1 MIAMGPRAG
10 NGTPSNGA
18 EVRERPGDDLR
29 RILKHEIALLIRSRR
44 AIVANVSIV
53 VVLGF
58 VTSLTVGDKYV
69 ATASVLPPTRA
80 EVGTLDYFV
89 RQLPVAIG
97 PRGAA
102 TVMHEVE
109 QVIQSRHVGY
119 PVVETHDLVDVYGSP
134 SVQLAFN
141 RMRNRLEVA
150 VQPSSQMMYLSFE
163 DGDPE
168 RASAVLR
175 SLVEETD
182 AFYRETRRSRG
193 RLLVDLVSARLDST
207 SHRLAELEVLLGDFE
222 TENATLQPSR
232 SATREVSQLTG
243 RAMMLEVQL
252 EAMTH
257 YLHGSSP
264 LQTQWRAEL
273 GSIHDRLRQLPEVEL
288 EDLRL
293 RRDLL
298 VHRALHDL
306 LTSQLAAAHVLAA
319 QEIPFIDVLDA
330 PIAPRARSWP
340 VHVKF
345 VLSAF
350 LIGLASSVLLAHV
363 VEFVESNRKELR
375 RIGA

>member
-10 NGTPSNGA
+10 NGATSDGA
-18 EVRERPGDDLR
+18 EVRETTAQAVR
-29 RILKHEIALLIRSRR
+29 RTLKHELALLHRSRR

-58 VTSLTVGDKYV
+58 VISLTMGEKYV

-80 EVGTLDYFV
+80 KTGTLDYFV

-119 PVVETHDLVDVYGSP
+119 AVVEAHDLVDVYGDR
-134 SVQLAFN
+134 SVQLAFH
-141 RMRNRLEVA
+141 RMRDRLEVL
-150 VQPSSQMMYLSFE
+150 VRPSQVMYLSFE
-163 DGDPE
+163 DRDPQ
-168 RASAVLR
+168 RAAAVLR

-193 RLLVDLVSARLDST
+193 ELLVELVSARLDST
-207 SHRLAELEVLLGDFE
+207 NQRLAELEIVLGDYE
-222 TENATLQPSR
+222 TENTTVQPSR
-232 SATREVSQLTG
+232 TATRELAQLTG

-252 EAMTH
+252 EAMSR
-257 YLHGSSP
+257 YLRGGSP
-264 LQTQWRAEL
+264 LQVQWEAEL
-273 GSIHDRLRQLPEVEL
+273 GSIHDRLRKLPEVEL

-298 VHRALHDL
+298 VHRALREL
-306 LTSQLAAAHVLAA
+306 LTSQLAAARVLET
-319 QEIPFIDVLDA
+319 QEIPFLEVLDA
-330 PIAPRARSWP
+330 PTPPAVRSWP
-340 VHVKF
+340 GHVQV
-345 VLSAF
+345 VLAA
-350 LIGLASSVLLAHV
+350 LVIGLASSVLLAHV
-363 VEFVESNRKELR
+363 VEFVESNRRELGK
-375 RIGA
+375 IGA